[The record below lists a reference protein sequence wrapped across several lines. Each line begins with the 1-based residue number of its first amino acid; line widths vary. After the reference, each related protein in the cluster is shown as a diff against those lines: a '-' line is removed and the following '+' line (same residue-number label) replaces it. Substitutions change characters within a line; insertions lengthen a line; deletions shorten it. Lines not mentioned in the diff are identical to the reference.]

1 MKIDDP
7 NLALRFDSVKLV
19 LMDCDGVLTDG
30 RIWLTSDGQEQKS
43 FHVRDGQGIKLLH
56 AAGIETG
63 VISGRSSE
71 VVARRARELEMTFV
85 HQQAGDK
92 VQVLDQI
99 LRAASL
105 TADEC
110 AYIGDDIA
118 DVPVMQRVGFSV
130 AVADA
135 VDEVKQAAHYVTQLR
150 GGLGAVREV
159 ADLIL
164 KTRRENS
171 LPDA

>member
-1 MKIDDP
+1 MNIDDP
-7 NLALRFDSVKLV
+7 NLARRLARVKML

-63 VISGRSSE
+63 VISGRTSE
-71 VVARRARELEMTFV
+71 VLTRRARELEMTFV

-92 VQVLDQI
+92 VPVLDQI
-99 LRAASL
+99 LKAASL

-110 AYIGDDIA
+110 AYIGDDLA
-118 DVPVMQRVGFSV
+118 DVPVMQRVGLAV

-135 VDEVKQAAHYVTQLR
+135 VDEAKQAAHYVTQLR
-150 GGLGAVREV
+150 GGRGAVREV

-164 KTRRENS
+164 KATRENS
-171 LPDA
+171 LPNA